1 MYGTLTLTMSATTPP
16 DIMTPEQAA
25 AYLQVNR
32 ETVYR
37 YSREGKL
44 MASRL
49 GRAYR
54 IPRRA
59 LDSLLWTTR
68 TRQDI
73 MLREYT
79 GEQIEAFLADDRL
92 DDRAQEIAKRF
103 LERQPAG
110 RREPVPSGDRP

>member
-1 MYGTLTLTMSATTPP
+1 MIATTPP
-16 DIMTPEQAA
+16 DIMTPDQAA

-37 YSREGKL
+37 YIREGKL
-44 MASRL
+44 IASRL
-49 GRAYR
+49 GRGYR

-73 MLREYT
+73 ILREYT
-79 GEQIEAFLADDRL
+79 GEQVAAFLADDQL
-92 DDRAQEIAKRF
+92 DEQAQEILRRF
-103 LERQPAG
+103 LERNQSG
-110 RREPVPSGDRP
+110 RRGPAARQALVDPA

>member
-1 MYGTLTLTMSATTPP
+1 
-16 DIMTPEQAA
+16 MTPDQAA

-37 YSREGKL
+37 YIRDGKL
-44 MASRL
+44 IASRL
-49 GRAYR
+49 GRGYR

-73 MLREYT
+73 ALREYT
-79 GEQIEAFLADDRL
+79 GEQIAAFLADDQL
-92 DDRAQEIAKRF
+92 DEQTQEVASRF
-103 LERQPAG
+103 LERQPSG
-110 RREPVPSGDRP
+110 RREPLPSGERR

>member
-1 MYGTLTLTMSATTPP
+1 MTATTPP
-16 DIMTPEQAA
+16 DIMTPDQAA

-37 YSREGKL
+37 YIREGKL
-44 MASRL
+44 IASRL

-73 MLREYT
+73 ILREYT
-79 GEQIEAFLADDRL
+79 GEQIAAFLADDQL
-92 DDRAQEIAKRF
+92 DERAQEIAKRF
-103 LERQPAG
+103 LDRQPAG
-110 RREPVPSGDRP
+110 HREPLPSGEHL